1 MNYAVITACLN
12 SEKTIERSID
22 SVLKQ
27 EILPYEY
34 IFVDGGSKDA
44 TLKIISNKT
53 NNVKNSFKIINQ
65 IEKTGITGAWNMALE
80 KITSDII
87 FILNSDDWYEKDTAK
102 QVMDCFEKNKNA
114 GIVLTSV
121 NFHNPENNS
130 TYIRHNRNFGFFPFL
145 MPVLHPGCFV
155 RQNVYEKYGFYNDKY
170 KISADYDFFYRVYT
184 SGVEFCEIRKALV
197 NMELGG
203 TAGRNRGLARMET
216 REIARKY
223 CNLTVLPEIA
233 YYLRTLTGR

>member
-1 MNYAVITACLN
+1 LNYAVITACLN
-12 SEKTIERSID
+12 SARTIERSID

-27 EILPYEY
+27 EILPTEY

-44 TLKIISNKT
+44 TLHIISDKT
-53 NNVKNSFKIINQ
+53 NNVNNCFKIINQ
-65 IEKTGITGAWNMALE
+65 TEKTGITGAWNMALE
-80 KITSDII
+80 KVTSDII

-102 QVMDCFEKNKNA
+102 QVMDCFDNNKNA

-121 NFHNPENNS
+121 NFHNPENKS
-130 TYIRHNRNFGFFPFL
+130 IYVRRNRNFGYFPFL

-155 RQNVYEKYGFYNDKY
+155 RRKVYEKHGLYNEKY

-184 SGVEFCEIRKALV
+184 SGVKFCEIRKALV

-203 TAGRNRGLARMET
+203 TAGRNRDIARMET

-223 CNLTVLPEIA
+223 CSFTVLPEVA
-233 YYLRTLTGR
+233 YYLRALTGR